1 MRQAL
6 GKFVGLLP
14 KRQVRPAGLEEE
26 DREPCLPPG
35 LDLVRVA
42 ADAHVGCNDYQFR
55 LPRQRS
61 HPDNVFDIARK
72 TVLEVNDMMFRLHHL
87 IQPAGQFRREVVVE
101 KEFHASSER
110 SKSTASR
117 TETGLTSNH
126 RATSEIDGLARTLL
140 ARTR

>member
-1 MRQAL
+1 MDRNFAEAGRRL
-6 GKFVGLLP
+6 ARIAWRVG
-14 KRQVRPAGLEEE
+14 QIA
-26 DREPCLPPG
+26 
-35 LDLVRVA
+35 LVRSIPFFWT
-42 ADAHVGCNDYQFR
+42 DSHVGCNDYQFR

-61 HPDNVFDIARK
+61 NPDNVFDIARK

-117 TETGLTSNH
+117 TETGLTSN
-126 RATSEIDGLARTLL
+126 
-140 ARTR
+140 